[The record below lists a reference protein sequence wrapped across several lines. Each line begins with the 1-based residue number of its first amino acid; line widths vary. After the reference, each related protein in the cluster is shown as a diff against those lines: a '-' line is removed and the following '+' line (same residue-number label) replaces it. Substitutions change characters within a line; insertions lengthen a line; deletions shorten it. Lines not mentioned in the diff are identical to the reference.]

1 MPSFVRPMLATSIE
15 KPFDSDEWLYEV
27 KWDGYRSVAFLENG
41 KLRLVSR
48 NDNDMTALYPELA
61 NLPTAIVL
69 LDAVA
74 VVGGCGL
81 HCGGHLSC
89 SRFDDPVCHK
99 L

>member
-15 KPFDSDEWLYEV
+15 KPFDSDEWLYEI

-61 NLPTAIVL
+61 NLPTLVHARRAVLDGEVVAI
-69 LDAVA
+69 DE
-74 VVGGCGL
+74 
-81 HCGGHLSC
+81 
-89 SRFDDPVCHK
+89 
-99 L
+99 